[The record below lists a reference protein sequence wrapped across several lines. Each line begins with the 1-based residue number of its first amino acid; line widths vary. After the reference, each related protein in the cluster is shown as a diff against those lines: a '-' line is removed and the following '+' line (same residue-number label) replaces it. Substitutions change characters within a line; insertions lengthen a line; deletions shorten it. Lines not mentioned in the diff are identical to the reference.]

1 MHRWVGALKW
11 KTGLGY
17 DAFGSGVLISKN
29 LVLTAAHNIFDHDYK
44 ELKTKEFKFYMG
56 AYGLVDKFSTI

>member
-1 MHRWVGALKW
+1 MKGMHRWVGALKW

-29 LVLTAAHNIFDHDYK
+29 LVLTAAHNIFDHD
-44 ELKTKEFKFYMG
+44 
-56 AYGLVDKFSTI
+56 